1 MSCLAH
7 NPRQYQRLFVCD
19 TCGVKAVAPKK
30 RKTGIGHKKHMYCY
44 ICKAITA
51 HTQLTEE

>member
-7 NPRQYQRLFVCD
+7 NLRQYQRLFVCD

-44 ICKAITA
+44 VCKAITA